1 MWTKSSLKRR
11 VRLPL
16 ISYSARTS
24 EPNFITSF
32 KLAPFSNKLLSLNLF
47 GSGRYSY
54 FPATEHATVFSP
66 THLRSALTASPLS
79 AVALGYTF
87 IRFAP
92 AFRKISNLEL
102 VPGKGVQYVRSA
114 GSSARITKVDR
125 GGHTA
130 LVRLPSGV
138 RKFFSL
144 YGLAMEGGNA
154 LRSKQRR
161 IQTKSGIWRSFGLKP
176 KVRGVARNPVDH
188 PHGGRTKAIRYPRT
202 PWGKTTKFK

>member
-1 MWTKSSLKRR
+1 M
-11 VRLPL
+11 RLPL
-16 ISYSARTS
+16 IAYSDRTV
-24 EPNFITSF
+24 EPSFITSF
-32 KLAPFSNKLLSLNLF
+32 KLTPFSNKLLSLNLF
-47 GSGRYSY
+47 GSGCYSY
-54 FPATEHATVFSP
+54 FPATEHSTVFSS
-66 THLRSALTASPLS
+66 TRLRATLSSSPLG
-79 AVALGYTF
+79 VASLGYTF
-87 IRFAP
+87 IRLAP

-114 GSSARITKVDR
+114 GSSARITKIDR

-144 YGLAMEGGNA
+144 YGLSMEGGNA
-154 LRSKQRR
+154 LRAKQRR
-161 IQTKSGIWRSFGLKP
+161 TQTKSGIWRSFGLKP

-202 PWGKTTKFK
+202 P